1 MVNCCYIKNGK
12 YDFSIMKNSRKCK
25 LRKIITFKDG
35 YMKKIFYECSSLISL
50 DLSNFNI
57 NIFINMD
64 YMFYKCN
71 SLISFN
77 LSKLNIN
84 NIIDMNNMIKVI
96 QKL

>member
-1 MVNCCYIKNGK
+1 
-12 YDFSIMKNSRKCK
+12 
-25 LRKIITFKDG
+25 
-35 YMKKIFYECSSLISL
+35 MKKIFYECSSLISL

-71 SLISFN
+71 SLIYLH
-77 LSKLNIN
+77 LSKLNTN

-96 QKL
+96 QKCYKLICNDEKILKKFLVYLKYIKKINFF

>member
-1 MVNCCYIKNGK
+1 
-12 YDFSIMKNSRKCK
+12 
-25 LRKIITFKDG
+25 
-35 YMKKIFYECSSLISL
+35 MKKIFYECSSSISL

-64 YMFYKCN
+64 YIFYKCY

-77 LSKLNIN
+77 LSKLKTN

-96 QKL
+96 QKSYKLICNDEKILKKFLVYF